1 MRLKKGQKEA
11 VLKWIVTGLQSDEIN
26 ERGADHAPAFAVSRQ
41 QVDYYRKTRAADIK
55 ALVMVGEQEALAEG
69 LAVTGQ
75 RVIALKKLAALM
87 ERDLFGGFL
96 WLDQVKSI
104 GAGDCAEVV
113 DYEIFNKAEVD
124 AYRGVLDDIA
134 KETGGRVTKQEI
146 TGKDGG
152 PMAFDAGAWREKR
165 EQRLAEVAAT
175 IAVVPDDGSDAVEE
189 AVEVAEVAA
198 ANRRLA
204 EIERQLSEMA
214 GDNG

>member
-1 MRLKKGQKEA
+1 MKNGNGYTSQQIADAIRNARGFVTAAAQELGCSRRTVYRYLKKFAGAQESLEDAREKRHDFVENQLMKAVDKGNITAIIFYLKTQCKERGY
-11 VLKWIVTGLQSDEIN
+11 IERYQQEVTG
-26 ERGADHAPAFAVSRQ
+26 R
-41 QVDYYRKTRAADIK
+41 
-55 ALVMVGEQEALAEG
+55 
-69 LAVTGQ
+69 
-75 RVIALKKLAALM
+75 
-87 ERDLFGGFL
+87 
-96 WLDQVKSI
+96 
-104 GAGDCAEVV
+104 
-113 DYEIFNKAEVD
+113 
-124 AYRGVLDDIA
+124 
-134 KETGGRVTKQEI
+134 
-146 TGKDGG
+146 DGG